1 MATILLTTE
10 EAQAA
15 LLRFRAI
22 RSRANFL
29 FTSAIHNRRRADK
42 AWGAWRAENDVVRC
56 DRLLVLY
63 NNALAKF
70 YERMHEQRDLLIDVS
85 KQLYLQG

>member
-1 MATILLTTE
+1 MATIMLTTE

-29 FTSAIHNRRRADK
+29 FTSAVHNRRRADK
-42 AWGAWRAENDVVRC
+42 AWIAWRAETDQQRS
-56 DRLLVLY
+56 DRLLQVY
-63 NNALAKF
+63 DRALVKF
-70 YERMHEQRDLLIDVS
+70 YERMHEQRDLLIETS
-85 KQLYLQG
+85 KQLYHQG